1 MNFRYAQTWGL
12 AIPYKGST
20 VTIHANMGGTS
31 DSSTTL
37 SSSFAECKAGGG
49 NFKLSTAGVYE
60 VTLKLE
66 LRSVKFTGKAVCTD
80 EDTSSA
86 KLPEKMYMTGSPYN
100 WDWTLA
106 TELIPV
112 HSHDGNFWGV
122 YYLNAND
129 MLKFNSARDWNGDQF
144 GAESSAAIGYGDYA
158 TGESDITIA
167 NSGFYL
173 VWVQCSLSADK
184 KSVINRFVLAE
195 PVPYLVGACAP
206 GGWDD
211 ICSNAAKFT
220 LDNNVYK
227 SPAFA
232 NDGELR
238 MCILLD
244 GVEWWQSEFM
254 IFDGQIVYRG
264 ADKDQER
271 INGVAGQIA
280 TLDFINNTGT
290 IQ

>member
-1 MNFRYAQTWGL
+1 MTIVEADFGIIGDATPGAWNSETKFASTTYDDKYNTVEMKITGVTLNNKEMKFRYAQTWGL

-49 NFKLSTAGVYE
+49 NFKLSAAGVYE

-112 HSHDGNFWGV
+112 YSHDGNFWGV

-144 GAESSAAIGYGDYA
+144 GADSSAAIGYCDYA
-158 TGESDITIA
+158 TG
-167 NSGFYL
+167 
-173 VWVQCSLSADK
+173 
-184 KSVINRFVLAE
+184 
-195 PVPYLVGACAP
+195 
-206 GGWDD
+206 
-211 ICSNAAKFT
+211 
-220 LDNNVYK
+220 
-227 SPAFA
+227 
-232 NDGELR
+232 
-238 MCILLD
+238 
-244 GVEWWQSEFM
+244 
-254 IFDGQIVYRG
+254 
-264 ADKDQER
+264 
-271 INGVAGQIA
+271 
-280 TLDFINNTGT
+280 
-290 IQ
+290 